1 VPLLGRLLTQK
12 EDEGGLRQFALHAA
26 EALIAALPLCAAAGL
41 GLILLHHASSRIRCC
56 WLRAANENVLDKH
69 KATRLKPIT
78 TGPSLAPPG
87 SVPARISHT
96 NRRIGP
102 PNQRKFL
109 CRNDF
114 TQVRGAPE
122 EIGRDGAGVEAE
134 LNRPGTVDHGVKC
147 RTVDLLLQV
156 RIGNPRN
163 RRDALFELLGAD
175 IDLRRPAEIQD
186 LRDHVGRLEVKKGAG
201 ESGRKDSST
210 LADVVP
216 SWRAPVLL
224 LLRPLCK
231 ISRKWSQLRQL
242 I

>member
-1 VPLLGRLLTQK
+1 VLLPGLDGYCLNFDDSRHRMSCCHSDVRDSCDWSMALRITSDFSAIVGPFAHAERGRRRFETIRAAR
-12 EDEGGLRQFALHAA
+12 GGSLNCR
-26 EALIAALPLCAAAGL
+26 AAAGL

-56 WLRAANENVLDKH
+56 RLRAANENVLDKH

-147 RTVDLLLQV
+147 RTVDLVLQV
-156 RIGNPRN
+156 RIGNPI
-163 RRDALFELLGAD
+163 LLSRAA
-175 IDLRRPAEIQD
+175 LRR
-186 LRDHVGRLEVKKGAG
+186 
-201 ESGRKDSST
+201 
-210 LADVVP
+210 
-216 SWRAPVLL
+216 
-224 LLRPLCK
+224 
-231 ISRKWSQLRQL
+231 
-242 I
+242 